1 MNPNLTNVRSSTA
14 VIYNNSCQPITNCS
28 LHQNLPNL
36 TSNKWNAI
44 TVCFRFL
51 PLLLLVMKMNVG
63 GVHTGDWWSGD
74 NSLLQIFCNLRTSQ
88 HHHHITRPCTLA
100 SAAIA
105 KLAKQKGN
113 IPGWNGPM
121 LHSAKCP
128 AAVVSTVSGAIV
140 HRHHSDRVAGKPLF
154 ACKIFLP
161 SRSTLDISSWDCRLI
176 NCLGGGDG
184 RWEIITGP
192 KCEMRVL
199 LMLKAEHSEENCCC
213 CGVGEQLPA
222 TAVLL

>member
-1 MNPNLTNVRSSTA
+1 MQLRFVFVSSPCCCWWWRWMLA
-14 VIYNNSCQPITNCS
+14 VFTLEIDGAETTRCCKYSATCE
-28 LHQNLPNL
+28 LPN
-36 TSNKWNAI
+36 I
-44 TVCFRFL
+44 
-51 PLLLLVMKMNVG
+51 
-63 GVHTGDWWSGD
+63 
-74 NSLLQIFCNLRTSQ
+74 I
-88 HHHHITRPCTLA
+88 ITRHCTLP
-100 SAAIA
+100 SKAIA

-161 SRSTLDISSWDCRLI
+161 SRSTLDISSWDCCLN

>member
-1 MNPNLTNVRSSTA
+1 MECNYGLFSFPPTA
-14 VIYNNSCQPITNCS
+14 DAGDEDECWRCS
-28 LHQNLPNL
+28 HCCCKYSATCELPN
-36 TSNKWNAI
+36 I
-44 TVCFRFL
+44 
-51 PLLLLVMKMNVG
+51 
-63 GVHTGDWWSGD
+63 
-74 NSLLQIFCNLRTSQ
+74 I
-88 HHHHITRPCTLA
+88 ITRPCTLP

>member
-1 MNPNLTNVRSSTA
+1 MECNYGLFSFPPTADAGDEDECWRCSHWRLIERGQLAAANILQLANFPTSS
-14 VIYNNSCQPITNCS
+14 S
-28 LHQNLPNL
+28 H
-36 TSNKWNAI
+36 
-44 TVCFRFL
+44 
-51 PLLLLVMKMNVG
+51 G
-63 GVHTGDWWSGD
+63 TG
-74 NSLLQIFCNLRTSQ
+74 
-88 HHHHITRPCTLA
+88 HCTLA
-100 SAAIA
+100 SSAIA

-161 SRSTLDISSWDCRLI
+161 SRSTLDISSWDCRF
-176 NCLGGGDG
+176 NKCQGGGGG

-192 KCEMRVL
+192 KCEMRAL